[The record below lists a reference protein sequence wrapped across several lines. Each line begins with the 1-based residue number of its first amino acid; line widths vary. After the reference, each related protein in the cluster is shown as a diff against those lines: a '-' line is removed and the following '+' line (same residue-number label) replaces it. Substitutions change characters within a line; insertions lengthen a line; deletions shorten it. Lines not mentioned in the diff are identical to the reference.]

1 LFVFARIAIFAQD
14 RRFMTTIAG
23 IQACIVWEL
32 LYSSA
37 DGFLEDPGLDYGGM
51 LDGMDAAELLALM
64 GQIQQRLTALG
75 LRDNTPSGD
84 PQRLFIDK
92 NYNIHLGKKE
102 GRVISLRPLVKAVF
116 ILFLKH
122 PEGILLKERGRY
134 ENELNDIYAV
144 IAPNVAAE
152 YRQERIGRLVDPAD
166 NSFSEKASV
175 LNARLERILPRDTI
189 GYYKIQGTNG
199 YPRRI
204 PLDPLLITW
213 G

>member
-1 LFVFARIAIFAQD
+1 
-14 RRFMTTIAG
+14 M
-23 IQACIVWEL
+23 VWEL
-32 LYSSA
+32 LLSGF
-37 DGFLEDPGLDYGGM
+37 DGILGEPELDYGC
-51 LDGMDAAELLALM
+51 LLEAMDAAELLALM
-64 GQIQQRLTALG
+64 GQVQQRLTVLG
-75 LRDNTPSGD
+75 IKDNSLFGD

-92 NYNIHLGKKE
+92 NYNIHIGEKE
-102 GRVISLRPLVKAVF
+102 GRVISLRPLVKTVF

-134 ENELNDIYAV
+134 ENELTDIYAI

-152 YRQERIGRLVDPAD
+152 ERQERILRLVNPAD

-175 LNARLERILPRDTI
+175 LNARLERILPRDTV

-204 PLDPLLITW
+204 PLAPLLITW

>member
-1 LFVFARIAIFAQD
+1 
-14 RRFMTTIAG
+14 MTTIAG
-23 IQACIVWEL
+23 IQAFMVWEL
-32 LYSSA
+32 LYSGA
-37 DGFLEDPGLDYGGM
+37 DGILEEPVVDYGSLLEEM
-51 LDGMDAAELLALM
+51 EAAELLALM
-64 GQIQQRLTALG
+64 EQVQQRLMLLG
-75 LRDNTPSGD
+75 IKDHSLSGD

-92 NYNIHLGKKE
+92 NYNIHFGEKE

-134 ENELNDIYAV
+134 ENELNVIYAV

-152 YRQERIGRLVDPAD
+152 DRQERIRRLVNPAD

-175 LNARLERILPRDTI
+175 LNARLERILPRDTVR
-189 GYYKIQGTNG
+189 YYKIQGTNG

-204 PLDPLLITW
+204 PLDPLWVTW
-213 G
+213 ELEHPLAAGSDVTD